1 MRFYIHCGDFI
12 CFVYLYT
19 VIIWDVNISSSRITT
34 LHEIKSNRLANMN
47 LMLGTAFVS
56 IY

>member
-1 MRFYIHCGDFI
+1 MRFYIHCVDFV

-34 LHEIKSNRLANMN
+34 LHEVKSNRLANMN
-47 LMLGTAFVS
+47 LML
-56 IY
+56 